1 MIGIIRESD
10 FNHPLFTQVM
20 HRFQRFIDQNTQRIH
35 ETGNSNSDRKV
46 NLFVVTETAN
56 SKCLLIF

>member
-1 MIGIIRESD
+1 
-10 FNHPLFTQVM
+10 M